1 MKEKRAFLDM
11 ERIILFLGSSIH
23 FWVGVLFVSL
33 TTTVCLIYAWMK
45 KLL

>member
-1 MKEKRAFLDM
+1 M

-33 TTTVCLIYAWMK
+33 TTTVCLIYAWIK